1 LRPAE
6 WGSGVSL
13 HGSNPELLMSA
24 LGQKRTSQQVIQMS
38 ALPPKADSGTRSR
51 NVRFAPEAELND
63 VAAETFAKGWKAE
76 IGVQRGGLTP
86 LSRGWLSEN
95 PPDDF
100 VASGLET
107 PAMTEQNALGLPRV
121 DFCER
126 RLCLPPLQQ

>member
-1 LRPAE
+1 
-6 WGSGVSL
+6 
-13 HGSNPELLMSA
+13 MSA
-24 LGQKRTSQQVIQMS
+24 SGQKQTFRNVQPMS
-38 ALPPKADSGTRSR
+38 ALPPKADIAERDWH
-51 NVRFAPEAELND
+51 VRFVPQAELND

-86 LSRGWLSEN
+86 LSRGGLSEY

>member
-1 LRPAE
+1 
-6 WGSGVSL
+6 
-13 HGSNPELLMSA
+13 MSA
-24 LGQKRTSQQVIQMS
+24 LGQMRTSAQVRIMS
-38 ALPPKADSGTRSR
+38 ALPPKADIRQGNRD
-51 NVRFAPEAELND
+51 VFVPEAELND
-63 VAAETFAKGWKAE
+63 VAAETFAKGRKAE

-86 LSRGWLSEN
+86 LSRAGLSEY